1 MPSSPAVPLPS
12 PDFYLRAP
20 PHEVAGGRVWARR
33 PRPTFHAESATRRSH
48 LCNLPR
54 GPPLAG
60 TLTCP
65 GDGQARTE
73 TSGEP

>member
-20 PHEVAGGRVWARR
+20 PHEVAGETSLGA
-33 PRPTFHAESATRRSH
+33 PSASF
-48 LCNLPR
+48 LPR
-54 GPPLAG
+54 RARHQEIAHVQSPRVPPLAG

-73 TSGEP
+73 SSGGS